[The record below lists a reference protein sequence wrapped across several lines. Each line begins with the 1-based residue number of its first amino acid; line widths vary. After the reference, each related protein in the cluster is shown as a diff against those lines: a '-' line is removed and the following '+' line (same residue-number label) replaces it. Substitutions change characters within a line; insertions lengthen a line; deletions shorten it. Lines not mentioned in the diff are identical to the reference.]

1 MIKKTIP
8 LLITFLMGL
17 LGVLLMFLQIYPFPL
32 IEEHLTRWIMIVTAF
47 SIILGVVSL
56 LKINVLKIQKG
67 HRDGFFAAVLLAGF
81 LTTSIL
87 GILGGVT
94 PDESVYLNNAAG
106 DSGDPAYPFLYRV
119 KGAPQDA
126 QVFTADDLVFR
137 AGEHFKVGKSAE
149 GATEF
154 LFKTAPATADYA
166 VATAAGGSSTVR
178 LQNAKWNDRFKNKC
192 YYFFTHLIK
201 PMQSTMFALLAFFVA
216 SAAYR
221 AFRVKNFE
229 ATVLLIAAFLVMLGR
244 VPIGS
249 AIWSGFPVIST
260 WIMENINMPGSRA
273 ITFGTAIGV
282 IAVSLKIILGIERGY
297 MGGAD

>member
-1 MIKKTIP
+1 MLKKTLP

-17 LGVLLMFLQIYPFPL
+17 LGVLLMFVQLHPFPL

-56 LKINVLKIQKG
+56 LKINILKIQKG
-67 HRDGFFAAVLLAGF
+67 HRDGFFSAILLLGF
-81 LTTSIL
+81 FSTATL

-94 PDESVYLNNAAG
+94 ADESVRLNNDAGAAV
-106 DSGDPAYPFLYRV
+106 DPAYPHLYRV
-119 KGAPQDA
+119 ANLPEGLALLS
-126 QVFTADDLVFR
+126 ADDVVLR
-137 AGEHFKVGKSAE
+137 DGEHFKVGKRE
-149 GATEF
+149 GDRTE
-154 LFKTAPATADYA
+154 LMFKVKPPTADYA
-166 VATAAGGSSTVR
+166 ATTAAGASATVR
-178 LQNAKWNDRFKNKC
+178 LQNTRWNDRFKNKC
-192 YYFFTHLIK
+192 YYLFTHFIK

-244 VPIGS
+244 VPIGQ
-249 AIWSGFPVIST
+249 AIWGGFPVISA